1 MAQAQDNEQLIG
13 QAIQPGTI
21 ASVDHANATCTVEMG
36 DIVTG
41 EIPWVA
47 MRAGGTR
54 YWSPPTVGEQCIVLA
69 PEGDIENGL
78 VILGLYSDACPP
90 PSNDPDVTH
99 LEFPDGA
106 ALSYNH
112 ATHALAAIL
121 PAGGT
126 VAIEADGGL
135 TIKGDITLDGNIDL
149 TGTITTPEDVV
160 AGGKSLKSHKHGGVQ
175 TGGGQTGAPV

>member
-36 DIVTG
+36 EIVTG

-54 YWSPPTVGEQCIVLA
+54 YWSPPTIGEQCLVLA

-99 LEFPDGA
+99 LEFGDGA
-106 ALSYNH
+106 VLSYNH

-126 VAIEADGGL
+126 VAIEADGGVSISGPL
-135 TIKGDITLDGNIDL
+135 NVTGPITAS
-149 TGTITTPEDVV
+149 EDVT
-160 AGGKSLKSHKHGGVQ
+160 AGGVSLMNHKHGGVQ
-175 TGGGQTGAPV
+175 AGGAQTGAPV

>member
-13 QAIQPGTI
+13 QAIQPGAI

-54 YWSPPTVGEQCIVLA
+54 YWSPPTIGEQCLVLA

-78 VILGLYSDACPP
+78 VVLGLYSDACPP

-106 ALSYNH
+106 TLSYNH
-112 ATHALAAIL
+112 ANHALAAIL

-126 VAIEADGGL
+126 VAIEADGGVSINGPL
-135 TIKGDITLDGNIDL
+135 QVTGPITAS
-149 TGTITTPEDVV
+149 EDVT
-160 AGGKSLKSHKHGGVQ
+160 AGGISLMNHKHGGVQ
-175 TGGGQTGAPV
+175 AGGSQTGAPA